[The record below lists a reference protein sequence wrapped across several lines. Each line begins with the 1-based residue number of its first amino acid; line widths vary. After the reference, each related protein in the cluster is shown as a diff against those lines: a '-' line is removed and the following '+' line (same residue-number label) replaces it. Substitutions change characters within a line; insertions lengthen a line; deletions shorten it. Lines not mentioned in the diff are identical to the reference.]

1 MEELLK
7 KLLKETKQS
16 LSIIETS
23 TMKDEEILMLIKAG
37 IEDFKRLGITEK
49 EIELNN
55 ALIHSAIIMFVKAR
69 FGNVD
74 IKEKMQ
80 SDKVYE
86 KMVSSITLSKNSM
99 IKNKLKKEELEKLK
113 EKERTED

>member
-37 IEDFKRLGITEK
+37 IEDFKRLGITEE

-86 KMVSSITLSKNSM
+86 KMVSSITLSKNTI
-99 IKNKLKKEELEKLK
+99 IKNELKKQEIEKLK
-113 EKERTED
+113 ERTKE

>member
-37 IEDFKRLGITEK
+37 IEDFKRL
-49 EIELNN
+49 
-55 ALIHSAIIMFVKAR
+55 
-69 FGNVD
+69 
-74 IKEKMQ
+74 
-80 SDKVYE
+80 
-86 KMVSSITLSKNSM
+86 
-99 IKNKLKKEELEKLK
+99 
-113 EKERTED
+113 